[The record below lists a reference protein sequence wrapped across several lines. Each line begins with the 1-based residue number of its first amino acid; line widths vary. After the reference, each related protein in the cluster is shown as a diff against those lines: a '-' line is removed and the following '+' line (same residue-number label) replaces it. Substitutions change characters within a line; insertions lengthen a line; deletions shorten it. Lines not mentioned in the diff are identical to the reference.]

1 MTFSSF
7 TVSAEEEKQESYFT
21 GLQLGKSK
29 TLELKPE
36 SKLYSSTME
45 KKKEKP
51 VFVTQLSPV
60 AVTIGDIARFTV
72 TISCLPKPNVQWF
85 HNGRV
90 ITSSSVYTF
99 VQERDE
105 YTLVI
110 NKVEKE
116 FEGEYSCTAS
126 NRFGQS
132 TCTTFL
138 NIQVSDTKKPER
150 QVEKMF
156 KPTGQP
162 PEFIKTIEPVQCS
175 EGGLAL
181 FKYIVTGNPLPEVQW
196 LKGSYQIQPSKYC
209 IVVNNP
215 DGSGFINMKGIQKE
229 DSGLYTCKASNP
241 SGEASCSAELIVFR
255 ESVSISQHQEQHV
268 VVQKQKGYK
277 VSMTEQATESRLYM
291 VNLPGEA
298 RARDQMVYTIGT
310 EDRQVISSEQ
320 VDTLREL
327 DISAAT
333 LHRERVTHQAAVLQ
347 SQEVEERVSV
357 TPTRPPPAS
366 AAPIKQLHM
375 AAFTSA
381 VQESQK
387 LVEQHSDRI
396 QSPEILELVPARE
409 HHSNIMSATS
419 EEVIPLITVRTEVLG
434 DRKPE
439 QIKSSKEPK
448 QVVSSHLVETRL
460 PILKEKLGITTRP
473 EEERSFR
480 VTEGVK
486 ILYTATS
493 TGQLPLS
500 ECHCDTLSTS
510 DKPTQS
516 LLEKERPNLVVA
528 PVSETQHTL
537 SKEQRFEI
545 HKPKQE
551 SALVSKDR
559 LFKSAM
565 SAEEKHLLQTEHSKA
580 VPGLESAMS
589 LQFEKEEEQL
599 LHLQMI
605 SKQDIL
611 QSEGRFTCEKQLPES
626 ADARKSPTLLHTVT
640 HNEWKSVTCEKI
652 SEFSAQLDTI
662 SIEPRKE
669 AKAPLHLQSIQSES
683 VLPKEGILSP
693 EKPDQQTAVQKQE
706 RARKHAAT
714 SEDKREFSADY
725 SKDLDVS
732 VTGVQSELRTE
743 PRPQNILQVT
753 SQPMQLPKETPFT
766 SDVKQQR
773 ALIEKEDRWNI
784 MQSVTVVDT
793 QSIEEGHTISLKAN
807 DAFKPVVKIE
817 PKIPTKPVYIE
828 EKAIATE
835 GCAILHA
842 AEQDFAVQIHEG
854 QSVRQSILLEEKHII
869 VGEQSSEIGK
879 SAGLVVSVKTQ
890 PKGVLFVHESQES
903 QVLPK
908 ELTFVIPMPKATTL
922 GIRHQLK
929 TALQSA
935 VARDQP
941 LILADVVE
949 RLEAV
954 EVQEVKVGRETKDAM
969 FTYLITTPGAP
980 MEITI
985 AFEGEYTQT
994 ADLRTELQAAFHA
1007 IVYREQ
1013 QTLILDQPGTMQIVK
1028 PQKTNV
1034 SSAKSKEMLSS
1045 VVETVR
1051 VTESAAGFA
1060 SPVAQSAAQKTETM
1074 ASFQSIAQDRTVVHE
1089 SRQTTRQETRSVTVK
1104 SHDERDVGAAD
1115 LTTAVPFASVPV
1127 EQSHV
1132 FIQRETME
1140 EFLSEAVMISK
1151 LPEQFTKAY
1160 PIIVTPLE
1168 DICSEKNS
1176 MVTFS
1181 VTIMCVTKVNW
1192 LFNGKLVKSGKE
1204 FKCSKD
1210 NDTYTL
1216 VIGKIV
1222 KEKHEGE
1229 YVCEAENEAGKA
1241 TTTSRLTVVSRG
1253 WIMGIFSYFHKNSN

>member
-1 MTFSSF
+1 
-7 TVSAEEEKQESYFT
+7 
-21 GLQLGKSK
+21 
-29 TLELKPE
+29 
-36 SKLYSSTME
+36 
-45 KKKEKP
+45 
-51 VFVTQLSPV
+51 
-60 AVTIGDIARFTV
+60 
-72 TISCLPKPNVQWF
+72 
-85 HNGRV
+85 
-90 ITSSSVYTF
+90 
-99 VQERDE
+99 
-105 YTLVI
+105 
-110 NKVEKE
+110 
-116 FEGEYSCTAS
+116 
-126 NRFGQS
+126 
-132 TCTTFL
+132 
-138 NIQVSDTKKPER
+138 
-150 QVEKMF
+150 
-156 KPTGQP
+156 
-162 PEFIKTIEPVQCS
+162 
-175 EGGLAL
+175 
-181 FKYIVTGNPLPEVQW
+181 
-196 LKGSYQIQPSKYC
+196 
-209 IVVNNP
+209 
-215 DGSGFINMKGIQKE
+215 
-229 DSGLYTCKASNP
+229 
-241 SGEASCSAELIVFR
+241 
-255 ESVSISQHQEQHV
+255 
-268 VVQKQKGYK
+268 
-277 VSMTEQATESRLYM
+277 
-291 VNLPGEA
+291 
-298 RARDQMVYTIGT
+298 
-310 EDRQVISSEQ
+310 
-320 VDTLREL
+320 
-327 DISAAT
+327 
-333 LHRERVTHQAAVLQ
+333 
-347 SQEVEERVSV
+347 
-357 TPTRPPPAS
+357 
-366 AAPIKQLHM
+366 
-375 AAFTSA
+375 
-381 VQESQK
+381 
-387 LVEQHSDRI
+387 
-396 QSPEILELVPARE
+396 
-409 HHSNIMSATS
+409 
-419 EEVIPLITVRTEVLG
+419 
-434 DRKPE
+434 
-439 QIKSSKEPK
+439 
-448 QVVSSHLVETRL
+448 
-460 PILKEKLGITTRP
+460 
-473 EEERSFR
+473 
-480 VTEGVK
+480 
-486 ILYTATS
+486 
-493 TGQLPLS
+493 
-500 ECHCDTLSTS
+500 
-510 DKPTQS
+510 
-516 LLEKERPNLVVA
+516 
-528 PVSETQHTL
+528 
-537 SKEQRFEI
+537 
-545 HKPKQE
+545 
-551 SALVSKDR
+551 
-559 LFKSAM
+559 M
-565 SAEEKHLLQTEHSKA
+565 SAEEKHLLQAEHSKA
-580 VPGLESAMS
+580 IPGLENAMS
-589 LQFEKEEEQL
+589 LQFQKEEEQL

-611 QSEGRFTCEKQLPES
+611 QSEGRFTCEKPLPES

-640 HNEWKSVTCEKI
+640 YDEWKSVTCEKI

-669 AKAPLHLQSIQSES
+669 AKAPLHLLSIQSES

-693 EKPDQQTAVQKQE
+693 EKPDQQTALQKQE

-714 SEDKREFSADY
+714 SEEKRELSTDY

-753 SQPMQLPKETPFT
+753 SMPMQISKETPFT

-773 ALIEKEDRWNI
+773 AFIQKEDRWNI

-793 QSIEEGHTISLKAN
+793 HSLEEGHTISLKAN

-835 GCAILHA
+835 GCAILDA

-903 QVLPK
+903 HVLPK
-908 ELTFVIPMPKATTL
+908 ELTFVIPMPKPTSL

-954 EVQEVKVGRETKDAM
+954 EVQEVKVGRETKGAM

-985 AFEGEYTQT
+985 AFEGEYPQT

-1013 QTLILDQPGTMQIVK
+1013 HTLMLDQPGTMQIVK
-1028 PQKTNV
+1028 PQKTNI

-1051 VTESAAGFA
+1051 VTESAVGFA
-1060 SPVAQSAAQKTETM
+1060 SSVAQSAAQKTEEK
-1074 ASFQSIAQDRTVVHE
+1074 ASFQSITGQDRTVVHE
-1089 SRQTTRQETRSVTVK
+1089 SRQTTRQETSSVTVK

-1115 LTTAVPFASVPV
+1115 LTTAGPFTPVPV
-1127 EQSHV
+1127 
-1132 FIQRETME
+1132 E

-1181 VTIMCVTKVNW
+1181 VTIMYVTKVNW
-1192 LFNGKLVKSGKE
+1192 LFNGKLVKSGKD

-1210 NDTYTL
+1210 HDTYTL
-1216 VIGKIV
+1216 VIDKIV

-1253 WIMGIFSYFHKNSN
+1253 